1 MRRRA
6 TAIAAAALALAL
18 AVAGGASW
26 SLGSRAEAEA
36 GRGQAAASK
45 ELDRA
50 RAAHRAAGRQAEAAQ
65 AVRQAQA
72 DRERTAHPDQALLAA
87 MHTTDDRTME
97 GFFRNV
103 YDWDSSGAYAAAR
116 DRARSRYGLPGDGE
130 FLTRFMA
137 PPQCH
142 ESARHERFCVIDT
155 QHLASSYS
163 SLDSMMTAYSDGTRS
178 YAGAVSSCSYSADG
192 SSCAERSD
200 RFVWTIGPQDR
211 LLAVDWLDANP

>member
-1 MRRRA
+1 MIRLIRRA
-6 TAIAAAALALAL
+6 IRDESGDLDELPGYALCALVIISMISLVALFGRAASADNT
-18 AVAGGASW
+18 V
-26 SLGSRAEAEA
+26 
-36 GRGQAAASK
+36 QAA
-45 ELDRA
+45 
-50 RAAHRAAGRQAEAAQ
+50 
-65 AVRQAQA
+65 
-72 DRERTAHPDQALLAA
+72 
-87 MHTTDDRTME
+87 
-97 GFFRNV
+97 
-103 YDWDSSGAYAAAR
+103 AYAAAR
-116 DRARSRYGLPGDGE
+116 DRVRSRYGLPGDGE

-200 RFVWTIGPQDR
+200 RFVWTIGPQGR